1 VAVRDYRYSADG
13 DFIRDDDRDRD
24 RYRHHTWERFDAR
37 CDETRDGQHSFVAVV
52 IIEARNVGIDRSR
65 CGCPVTR
72 KMRVHLARV
81 VVRSFVVVEMHVR
94 HRSGGGTH
102 LNCNG

>member
-1 VAVRDYRYSADG
+1 MAVRDDRYSADG
-13 DFIRDDDRDRD
+13 YFIRDDDRDRD
-24 RYRHHTWERFDAR
+24 RYRHHTRERFDGR

-72 KMRVHLARV
+72 KMRVHLPRV
-81 VVRSFVVVEMHVR
+81 VVRSFVVVEVHVR
-94 HRSGGGTH
+94 HRSGDGAH